1 MFFAGTLSSAEKPE
15 LPKRMEVVRFE
26 MASVI
31 GVSAAV
37 SQLGNCIAPNF
48 KDSVALFTVALTVG
62 GTAFGMDPTRPVSI
76 VFYKVGDKP
85 SMQITAYAIPD
96 VRVIKDKV
104 TLWNMKFHA
113 RLEKGLVTLST
124 EDLLSDPVPVSAPG
138 KRLSGS
144 LLVMEAFPDKI
155 DFLFTSLDDKKKSH
169 GILFRALDE
178 LMCEVDVLR
187 LSFRTDDNSLVIKLS
202 VQARKNSAL
211 ESYLSKPLPEKG
223 AIETYAGASSLLLFR
238 LPPSESLYRHG
249 EAYFFRNRQNA
260 LLPLLP
266 SAVTGFA
273 VLCFERDIVQSS
285 AKLMLG
291 IRPEQV
297 SGIASTASGLGY
309 TPYPNLFQ
317 VTKNPPLFCSASG
330 KRLVFYYTS
339 ALEKDSLEDLL
350 KPIPLS
356 LDAGESP
363 FAFYDLSH
371 PDRPIADLRFKGNT
385 AEMIFRAPAEWFA
398 SLSPLLNVPLHK
410 IGLPSNLRNET
421 AEEY

>member
-1 MFFAGTLSSAEKPE
+1 MVFAGSLSSAEKRE
-15 LPKRMEVVRFE
+15 LPQRMEVVRFE

-48 KDSVALFTVALTVG
+48 RDSVALFTVALTVG

-85 SMQITAYAIPD
+85 SMQITAYAVPN
-96 VRVIKDKV
+96 VRAIKDKV
-104 TLWNMKFHA
+104 TLWNVKFRA

-124 EDLLSDPVPVSAPG
+124 EDLVSDPVPVSAPG
-138 KRLSGS
+138 KKLSDS

-155 DFLFTSLDDKKKSH
+155 DFLFTSLDDEKKSH

-178 LMCEVDVLR
+178 LMLEVDVLR
-187 LSFRTDDNSLVIKLS
+187 LSFRTDDNSLILKLS
-202 VQARKNSAL
+202 VQARKKSAL

-223 AIETYAGASSLLLFR
+223 AIETYAGANSLLLFR

-260 LLPLLP
+260 LMPLLP

-273 VLCFERDIVQSS
+273 VLSFGRDTVQSS
-285 AKLMLG
+285 AKLILG
-291 IRPEQV
+291 IRPEHV
-297 SGIASTASGLGY
+297 SSIASMASGLGY

-317 VTKNPPLFCSASG
+317 VTKDPSLFCSASG
-330 KRLVFYYTS
+330 KRLAFYYTS
-339 ALEKDSLEDLL
+339 ALEKNSLEELL
-350 KPIPLS
+350 KPVTLS
-356 LDAGESP
+356 LNAGEHP

-371 PDRPIADLRFKGNT
+371 PEQPIAELRFKGNT
-385 AEMIFRAPAEWFA
+385 AEMIFQAPSEWFA
-398 SLSPLLNVPLHK
+398 SLSPLMNVPLHK
-410 IGLPSNLRNET
+410 IGFPSNLRKET
-421 AEEY
+421 AEE